1 MLRKIF
7 TYGLILT
14 LLVSI
19 TGLSITWHI
28 CNTLNVVDT
37 EECGMED
44 MTPNKMSGSC
54 CEKDDAKETLSSYM
68 PVCCE
73 IEVVEN
79 IISDQFLF
87 VNYETNKNINL
98 SVILINTPVLLDS
111 NPLEH
116 SEYNLHNTSPPYLNN
131 DIYLQNSILLI

>member
-28 CNTLNVVDT
+28 CNTLNVVTTD
-37 EECGMED
+37 ECGMED
-44 MTPNKMSGSC
+44 MTPSKMSGGC
-54 CEKDDAKETLSSYM
+54 CENDEAKVTISGYM

-79 IISDQFLF
+79 KISDQFLF
-87 VNYETNKNINL
+87 VNCETNKNNSL
-98 SVILINTPVLLDS
+98 SVILICTPILLDS
-111 NPLEH
+111 NQLEH
-116 SEYNLHNTSPPYLNN
+116 SEYNLHNTSPPHLDN